1 MSSNA
6 LVPFKLSNNFHDP
19 LRCEERLIDIN
30 GKYIRIKQ
38 SWKSDGKGGTEIG
51 FGASVYNCSIVLG
64 SLENTNFLILI
75 ISSI

>member
-1 MSSNA
+1 MTSNA

-64 SLENTNFLILI
+64 FLQNYHSLYI
-75 ISSI
+75 